1 MESYS
6 FLYFLDA
13 FFQLIVLYCL
23 QKYNDTLIWQIK
35 ENSNVNNLKFIINA
49 QYLRDLSFEN
59 PSAPDSLRNFT
70 SNPTFKVDID
80 VKSRTKRSWTQ
91 YS

>member
-1 MESYS
+1 M
-6 FLYFLDA
+6 
-13 FFQLIVLYCL
+13 
-23 QKYNDTLIWQIK
+23 YNDTLIWQIK
-35 ENSNVNNLKFIINA
+35 RKFNVNNLKFIINA

-80 VKSRTKRSWTQ
+80 VRSRIKRPWTH
-91 YS
+91 YLMK